1 MMAAMTDRPLV
12 FLIVCAAS
20 FMLPGVAHLRL
31 GAARAGLVYL
41 AVVLMLSTVQ
51 FGAPFVERPAEAA
64 LAVSVAFTLG
74 WVVSLV
80 ATRSAVRLVRAR
92 SGVHQ

>member
-1 MMAAMTDRPLV
+1 MMAAMTDRPLF
-12 FLIVCAAS
+12 FLLVCAAS

-31 GAARAGLVYL
+31 GAARA
-41 AVVLMLSTVQ
+41 
-51 FGAPFVERPAEAA
+51 AEAA

>member
-1 MMAAMTDRPLV
+1 MMAAMTDRPLF
-12 FLIVCAAS
+12 FLFVCAAS
-20 FMLPGVAHLRL
+20 FMLPGIAHLRL
-31 GAARAGLVYL
+31 GAARVGLAYL

-64 LAVSVAFTLG
+64 LFVSVAFTLG

-92 SGVHQ
+92 SSVHQ